1 VLRNG
6 HSITA
11 CGNAEGRERHC
22 NRQRQEVGNSKTT
35 PARKM
40 RQKRQLQWIP
50 LIACLAALSST
61 LLAQAQQQVRLT
73 YQTT

>member
-1 VLRNG
+1 
-6 HSITA
+6 
-11 CGNAEGRERHC
+11 
-22 NRQRQEVGNSKTT
+22 
-35 PARKM
+35 M